1 MAPSQKSWHLLILF
15 IMPKRIHIGGVP
27 EHFNLPWTQ
36 AVEKDA
42 FGEHRIDVAWTYFS
56 GGTGAMTKALASGD
70 LDMAILLTE
79 GYVSA
84 IAQGLKAKI
93 VKVYIE
99 TPLVWGIHTAQ
110 PNVHSVTDIQAPNYA
125 ISRLG
130 SGSHLMAMIHAHQL
144 GRTVLLEQLI
154 AVQSL
159 DGAIESLKK
168 KETDLFYWEKF
179 MTRPF
184 VKKGWVQKIGEFSA
198 PWSSFL
204 IVASEDALNHSS
216 DAIHSVLKIMNE
228 RCIDFQKNKTAA
240 EQVSQ
245 VFHMTL
251 EEARQWLDSTKWNN
265 GFDVQEAQ
273 LLHAY
278 QALESIGAVQSKLHF
293 PSFCA
298 PWVSC
303 I

>member
-1 MAPSQKSWHLLILF
+1 
-15 IMPKRIHIGGVP
+15 MPPRIHIGGVP

-99 TPLVWGIHTAQ
+99 TPLVWGIHTAL
-110 PNVHSVTDIQAPNYA
+110 PNVHSVLDIENPRYA

-144 GRTVLLEQLI
+144 GRTVPNEQLVS
-154 AVQSL
+154 VQSL
-159 DGAIESLKK
+159 DGAITALVDGQA
-168 KETDLFYWEKF
+168 DLFYWEKF

-184 VKKGWVQKIGEFSA
+184 VKKGLVQKIDEFSA

-204 IVASEDALNHSS
+204 IVASEEALEQFPES
-216 DAIHSVLKIMNE
+216 IHTVLSIMNQ
-228 RCIDFQKNKTAA
+228 RCIDFQKSEMAA
-240 EQVSQ
+240 AQVSQ

-251 EEARQWLDSTKWNN
+251 EEAQQWLASTKWNN
-265 GFDVQEAQ
+265 GFHVPEEQLVEA
-273 LLHAY
+273 HK
-278 QALESIGAVQSKLHF
+278 ALVSIGTPHHLLPFKAY
-293 PSFCA
+293 CA
-298 PWVSC
+298 PWVN